1 MLAQELINNILP
13 QLQLTDT
20 VSKALQLM
28 SDFKITH
35 LPVISEDKY
44 LGMIGE
50 DDLLDEENKKITI
63 EFFKNDALNSFKN
76 DFIAASIN
84 YNKHFLNAV
93 TISSQY
99 QTNIIPVVTE
109 TNEFIGAI
117 AGQELLAALGD
128 FSGANETGAVIVL
141 EMERSNFS
149 ISEIS
154 RIVESDG
161 AVILHLNITIK
172 PATLLMQI
180 TIHLN
185 KREISVILAAFERYE
200 YTVAYYS
207 GEQMFE
213 NDIDNN
219 YRHLMNYLD
228 I

>member
-1 MLAQELINNILP
+1 MLAQELTNNLLP

-28 SDFKITH
+28 NDFKMTH
-35 LPVISEDKY
+35 LPVVAEDKY
-44 LGMIGE
+44 LGLISE
-50 DDLLDEENKKITI
+50 DDLIDEENKKIVI
-63 EFFKNDALNSFKN
+63 GSFQN
-76 DFIAASIN
+76 DFIPASVTF
-84 YNKHFLNAV
+84 NKHFLNAV
-93 TISSQY
+93 TVSNQY
-99 QTNIIPVVTE
+99 RTNVIPVVNE
-109 TNEFIGAI
+109 TNEFIGTI
-117 AGQELLAALGD
+117 AGQELLLALGN

-141 EMERSNFS
+141 EMERSRFS

-172 PATLLMQI
+172 PDTALMQV

-185 KREISVILAAFERYE
+185 KREISVIIAAFERYE
-200 YTVAYYS
+200 YSISFYS
-207 GEQMFE
+207 GEELFE
-213 NDIDNN
+213 NEIDNN

>member
-28 SDFKITH
+28 SDFKMTH
-35 LPVISEDKY
+35 LPVVSEEKY
-44 LGMIGE
+44 LGMISE
-50 DDLLDEENKKITI
+50 DDLLDEENKKIAI
-63 EFFKNDALNSFKN
+63 EFFQN
-76 DFIAASIN
+76 DFIPASVN
-84 YNKHFLNAV
+84 SNKHFLNAV
-93 TISSQY
+93 TISNQY
-99 QTNIIPVVTE
+99 HTNVIPVVTE
-109 TNEFIGAI
+109 TNEFVGTI
-117 AGQELLAALGD
+117 AGQELLAALGN
-128 FSGANETGAVIVL
+128 FSGANEPGAVIVL

-172 PATLLMQI
+172 PDTSLIQI

-185 KREISVILAAFERYE
+185 KKEISVIIAAFERYE
-200 YTVAYYS
+200 YTVSYYS
-207 GEQMFE
+207 GEQLFE
-213 NDIDNN
+213 NEIDNN

>member
-1 MLAQELINNILP
+1 MLAQEFINNILP

-28 SDFKITH
+28 SDFKMTH
-35 LPVISEDKY
+35 LPVVSDDKY
-44 LGMIGE
+44 LGMISE
-50 DDLLDEENKKITI
+50 DDLLDEENKKNTI
-63 EFFKNDALNSFKN
+63 EFFQNDLIPVSV
-76 DFIAASIN
+76 I

-93 TISSQY
+93 TISNQY
-99 QTNIIPVVTE
+99 QTNVIPVVTE
-109 TNEFIGAI
+109 TNEFMGTI
-117 AGQELLAALGD
+117 AGQELLAALGN

-141 EMERSNFS
+141 EMERSRFA

-172 PATLLMQI
+172 PDTALLQVTL
-180 TIHLN
+180 HLN
-185 KREISVILAAFERYE
+185 KREISVIIAAFERYE
-200 YTVAYYS
+200 YSVSYYS
-207 GEQMFE
+207 GEELFE
-213 NDIDNN
+213 NEIDNN

>member
-1 MLAQELINNILP
+1 MLAQELINTILP

-28 SDFKITH
+28 SDFKMTH
-35 LPVISEDKY
+35 LPVVSEDKY
-44 LGMIGE
+44 LGMISE
-50 DDLLDEENKKITI
+50 DDLLDEENKKAAI
-63 EFFKNDALNSFKN
+63 EFFQN
-76 DFIAASIN
+76 DFIPASVN
-84 YNKHFLNAV
+84 SNKHFLNAV
-93 TISSQY
+93 TISNQY
-99 QTNIIPVVTE
+99 HTNVIPVVTE
-109 TNEFIGAI
+109 TNEFVGTI
-117 AGQELLAALGD
+117 AGQELLAALGN
-128 FSGANETGAVIVL
+128 FSGANEPGAVIVL

-172 PATLLMQI
+172 PDTSLIQI

-185 KREISVILAAFERYE
+185 KKEVSVIIAAFERYE
-200 YTVAYYS
+200 YTVSYYS
-207 GEQMFE
+207 GEQLFE
-213 NDIDNN
+213 SEIDSN

>member
-1 MLAQELINNILP
+1 MLAQEFINNILP

-28 SDFKITH
+28 SDFKMTH
-35 LPVISEDKY
+35 LPVVSDDKY
-44 LGMIGE
+44 LGMISE
-50 DDLLDEENKKITI
+50 DDLLDEENKKNTI
-63 EFFKNDALNSFKN
+63 EFFQN
-76 DFIAASIN
+76 DFIPVSVI

-93 TISSQY
+93 TISNQY
-99 QTNIIPVVTE
+99 QTNVIPVVTE
-109 TNEFIGAI
+109 TNEFMGTI
-117 AGQELLAALGD
+117 AGQELLAALGN

-141 EMERSNFS
+141 EMERSRFA

-172 PATLLMQI
+172 PDAALLQVTL
-180 TIHLN
+180 HLN
-185 KREISVILAAFERYE
+185 KREISVIIAAFERYE
-200 YTVAYYS
+200 YSVSYYS
-207 GEQMFE
+207 GEELFE
-213 NDIDNN
+213 NEIDNN

>member
-63 EFFKNDALNSFKN
+63 EFFQN
-76 DFIAASIN
+76 DFIPASIN

-109 TNEFIGAI
+109 TNEFVGAI
-117 AGQELLAALGD
+117 SGQELLAALGN

-172 PATLLMQI
+172 PDTSLLQI

-185 KREISVILAAFERYE
+185 KREISVIIAAFERYD
-200 YTVAYYS
+200 YTISYYS

-213 NDIDNN
+213 NEIDNN